1 MKPKSLLIIGGTG
14 FFGQSI
20 LKHLSINNCAY
31 ININKIFI
39 LSRGKLKL
47 AIYNQKLKKK
57 FKIIK
62 INFNILTVKNLPTV
76 DYVIYAAILKNY
88 KNDNKAVNKY
98 LDLAKKYHLKSKILY
113 ISSGAIYG
121 KQSSSIVG
129 FKENYLKFNNK
140 IPFKRGYKKEYSNIK
155 MKNEKS
161 FQKFAKKIGAK
172 VSIARCF
179 SFVGEF
185 LPRNSQYILGNF
197 IKNILNNQNLN
208 IKADY
213 QIIRSY
219 MHEEDLVIWLLKILN
234 SSNKNCPIYN
244 VGSDNAISIYKLATL
259 LAKKYNLNIDFDN
272 IKISKKNFDKYVPNI
287 KKAKKKLNLINN
299 YSSIDAINKTINLLI
314 KNNEKIN

>member
-1 MKPKSLLIIGGTG
+1 MKTKSLLIVGGTG
-14 FFGQSI
+14 FFGKSI
-20 LKHLSINNCAY
+20 LKYLSINKSLN

-47 AIYNQKLKKK
+47 AIYNKKLKKK

-62 INFNILTVKNLPTV
+62 ININILKIKKLPRV

-121 KQSSSIVG
+121 KQSASIKG
-129 FKENYLKFNNK
+129 FQENYLKFNNK
-140 IPFKRGYKKEYSNIK
+140 VSFKRGYKTEYSNIK
-155 MKNEKS
+155 IKNEKS
-161 FQKFAKKIGAK
+161 FQKFGKIGAK

-185 LPRNSQYILGNF
+185 LPRNSQYVVGNF

-219 MHEEDLVIWLLKILN
+219 MHEEDLVRWLLKILN

-244 VGSDNAISIYKLATL
+244 VGSDNVISIYRLATL
-259 LAKKYNLNIDFDN
+259 LAKKYNLKIDFDN
-272 IKISKKNFDKYVPNI
+272 IKISEKIFDKYVPNI
-287 KKAKKKLNLINN
+287 KKAKKKLNLINS
-299 YSSIDAINKTINLLI
+299 YTSVDAITKTINLLI
-314 KNNEKIN
+314 KKNEKIN

>member
-14 FFGQSI
+14 FFGKSI
-20 LKHLSINNCAY
+20 LKYLSINNCLY

-47 AIYNQKLKKK
+47 AIYNKKLKKK

-62 INFNILTVKNLPTV
+62 INSNILTVKNLPTV

-88 KNDNKAVNKY
+88 KNDNKAVSKY

-121 KQSSSIVG
+121 KQSSTIVG
-129 FKENYLKFNNK
+129 FKENYLKYNNK
-140 IPFKRGYKKEYSNIK
+140 ISFTRGYKIKYSNIK
-155 MKNEKS
+155 MKNEKL
-161 FQKFAKKIGAK
+161 FRQFGKLGGN

-185 LPRNSQYILGNF
+185 LPRNSQYVVGNF

-219 MHEEDLVIWLLKILN
+219 MHEGDLVRWLLKILN
-234 SSNKNCPIYN
+234 RSNQDCPIYN
-244 VGSDNAISIYKLATL
+244 VGSDDCISIHKLGRL
-259 LAKKYNLNIDFDN
+259 LAKKYNLDVVSSN
-272 IKISKKNFDKYVPNI
+272 IKISKGIFDKYIPNI
-287 KKAKKKLNLINN
+287 YKAKKELKLTNN
-299 YSSIDAINKTINLLI
+299 YSSLGAIIKTINLL
-314 KNNEKIN
+314 KKNEKIN

>member
-1 MKPKSLLIIGGTG
+1 MKPKSLLIVGGSG
-14 FFGQSI
+14 FFGKSI
-20 LKHLSINNCAY
+20 LKYLSINKSLN

-47 AIYNQKLKKK
+47 GIYNKKLKKK

-62 INFNILTVKNLPTV
+62 INSDILKIKKLPRV

-121 KQSSSIVG
+121 KQSDSIVG

-140 IPFKRGYKKEYSNIK
+140 ISFKRGYKTEYSNIK
-155 MKNEKS
+155 MKNERS
-161 FQKFAKKIGAK
+161 FQKFGKIGVK

-185 LPRNSQYILGNF
+185 LPRNSQYIVGNF

-219 MHEEDLVIWLLKILN
+219 MHEEDLVRWLLKILN
-234 SSNKNCPIYN
+234 SSDKNCPIYN
-244 VGSDNAISIYKLATL
+244 VGSDNALSIYKLATL

-272 IKISKKNFDKYVPNI
+272 IKISEKIFDKYVPNI
-287 KKAKKKLNLINN
+287 QKVKKKLNLINS
-299 YSSIDAINKTINLLI
+299 YSSVDAITKTINLLI

>member
-1 MKPKSLLIIGGTG
+1 MKSKSLLIVGGTG
-14 FFGQSI
+14 FFGKSI
-20 LKHLSINNCAY
+20 LKYLSINKSLN

-47 AIYNQKLKKK
+47 AIYNKKLKKK

-62 INFNILTVKNLPTV
+62 INIDILKIKKLPRV

-121 KQSSSIVG
+121 KQSGSIKG
-129 FKENYLKFNNK
+129 FQENYLKFNNK
-140 IPFKRGYKKEYSNIK
+140 VSFKRGYKTEYSNVKI
-155 MKNEKS
+155 KNEKS
-161 FQKFAKKIGAK
+161 FQKFGKIGAK

-185 LPRNSQYILGNF
+185 LPRNSQYVVGNF

-208 IKADY
+208 IKADH

-219 MHEEDLVIWLLKILN
+219 MHEEDLVRWLLKILN

-244 VGSDNAISIYKLATL
+244 VGSDNVISIYRLATL
-259 LAKKYNLNIDFDN
+259 LAKKYNLKIDFDN
-272 IKISKKNFDKYVPNI
+272 IKISEKIFDKYVPNI
-287 KKAKKKLNLINN
+287 KKAKKKLNLIN
-299 YSSIDAINKTINLLI
+299 SFTSVDAITKTINLLI
-314 KNNEKIN
+314 KKNEKIN

>member
-14 FFGQSI
+14 FFGKSI

-57 FKIIK
+57 FKVIK
-62 INFNILTVKNLPTV
+62 INSNILTVKNLPTV

-140 IPFKRGYKKEYSNIK
+140 ISFKRGYKTEYSNTK

-161 FQKFAKKIGAK
+161 FRRFAKIGAK

-219 MHEEDLVIWLLKILN
+219 MYEEDLVIWLLKILN

-259 LAKKYNLNIDFDN
+259 LAKKYNLNVDFYN

>member
-1 MKPKSLLIIGGTG
+1 MKPKSLLIVGGTG
-14 FFGQSI
+14 FFGKSI
-20 LKHLSINNCAY
+20 LKYLSINKSLK

-47 AIYNQKLKKK
+47 EIYNKKLKKK

-62 INFNILTVKNLPTV
+62 INSSILTVKNLPIV

-88 KNDNKAVNKY
+88 KDDNNAAKKY
-98 LDLAKKYHLKSKILY
+98 LELAKKYHLKSKILY

-121 KQSSSIVG
+121 KQPNSVLG
-129 FKENYLKFNNK
+129 FKENYCQLNNK
-140 IPFKRGYKKEYSNIK
+140 INFKKGYKKEYSKIK
-155 MKNEKS
+155 LKNEKL
-161 FQKFAKKIGAK
+161 FQQFGKLGGN

-185 LPRNSQYILGNF
+185 LPRNSQYIVGNF
-197 IKNILNNQNLN
+197 IKNILNKQNLN

-219 MHEEDLVIWLLKILN
+219 MHEEDLVRWLLKILN
-234 SSNKNCPIYN
+234 SSNKHCPIYN
-244 VGSDNAISIYKLATL
+244 VGSDNAISINKLATL

-272 IKISKKNFDKYVPNI
+272 IKISEKIFDKYVPNI
-287 KKAKKKLNLINN
+287 KKVKKKLNLINS
-299 YSSIDAINKTINLLI
+299 YSSVDAITKTINLLI